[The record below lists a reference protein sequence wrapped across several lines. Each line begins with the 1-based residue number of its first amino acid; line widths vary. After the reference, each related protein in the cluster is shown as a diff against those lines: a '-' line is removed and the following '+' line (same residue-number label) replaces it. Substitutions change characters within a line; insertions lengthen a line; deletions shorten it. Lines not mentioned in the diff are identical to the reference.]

1 MTDKSQT
8 TEQKNVQ
15 HRSETVKPSGA
26 PSLDESLSSLMD
38 DRATEVEIHRI
49 LRATESDSR
58 ANVKATW
65 SRYQMASRAMKGDME
80 ATGVMDLSGA
90 ISNAIAEE
98 ETYKSTSN
106 WMKSFGR
113 FAVAASVAA
122 VVVVTTQIT
131 GVDMQ
136 NQDAVIAEASVPQ
149 ASPVFSLPA
158 GYQAPTLSARTV
170 SSHERISNV
179 DTRRDAVTPVIE
191 QQVQRVTSQ
200 PPSPQVQ
207 SYLLKV
213 MEIHATNA
221 SQNTNLGLLPYAR
234 VPADLIQE

>member
-38 DRATEVEIHRI
+38 DRATEVELHRI
-49 LRATESDSR
+49 LRATESDSG

-122 VVVVTTQIT
+122 V
-131 GVDMQ
+131 
-136 NQDAVIAEASVPQ
+136 
-149 ASPVFSLPA
+149 
-158 GYQAPTLSARTV
+158 
-170 SSHERISNV
+170 